1 MKAMLNLILSLILL
15 GYISAKFSIGKDTNG
30 IDWHFELSLNR

>member
-15 GYISAKFSIGKDTNG
+15 GYISGNFTMGKDKNG
-30 IDWHFELSLNR
+30 INWHFELSLNR